1 MTKGLRIGWIGI
13 VLFGVGVVVAVL
25 GAWYVK
31 HARPRV
37 GEMIDTIQVDP
48 ETKLVISAEAGD
60 GNRSY
65 IELDRGTEI
74 VWQALIPH
82 YAGDKGRRAI
92 AWNDKAVTVRVDRG
106 NHAEVFALAMESAAK
121 LGGFK
126 LAPDHEPTTTQ
137 KTGPITVTDHI
148 RSYELIGTDKWHELV
163 AVDLNTGKA
172 LWAADLGHWE
182 VTDAGVETPYVW
194 VIQAKQKRY
203 FNVLNGN
210 ENRSLN

>member
-1 MTKGLRIGWIGI
+1 MAKRRLGAIGI
-13 VLFGVGVVVAVL
+13 VLVLLGIAVAAVGS
-25 GAWYVK
+25 WYVI
-31 HARPRV
+31 HARPKV
-37 GEMIDTIQVDP
+37 GATIDTIQIDP
-48 ETKLVISAEAGD
+48 DTKFVISAEVD
-60 GNRSY
+60 SDNSF
-65 IELDRGTEI
+65 IELNRKGET

-82 YAGDKGRRAI
+82 YAGDKGRPAI
-92 AWNDKAVTVRVDRG
+92 AWNDGAVTVRVDRG
-106 NHAEVFALAMESAAK
+106 NHAEVFALSMESAAK

-163 AVDLNTGKA
+163 AVDLNTGHA
-172 LWAADLGHWE
+172 LWAADLGHWL

-194 VIQAKQKRY
+194 VIQANQKRW

-210 ENRSLN
+210 ENRSLK